1 MFCCIIGV
9 TIVFGSDTGLV
20 YGVAVC
26 FHDII
31 VGFSALMG
39 NRLWAIFQQA

>member
-1 MFCCIIGV
+1 MFCCIMGV

-26 FHDII
+26 FTPFV